1 MSATPTPH
9 DEYTARLAARR
20 AARAAFSGKDRLL
33 GVARPVVFLAA
44 CLALWVAFGPGRIPQ
59 WVPLVLIALF
69 FALVIWHSRV
79 LQERARL
86 DRAVKYYELALDRLS
101 DRWPGQGTPGD
112 RFSSGE
118 HPYSADLDLF
128 GKGSL
133 FELLCTC
140 RTQLGEDAL
149 AGYLLGPAGAAEVR
163 ARQQAIEEL
172 RGRVDLR
179 EDLALLGDAVRAEVD
194 SRALTAWAAEP
205 RRLANKLLPIGLAAV
220 SLVTIGLTI
229 AWSAFGLI
237 WIAPVAA
244 IAAELAIL
252 RALEDSVKQVTAAVD
267 RPGRHL
273 AVLAQV
279 LARLEREPLQSEK
292 LRALAAELVV
302 GQSSAAARI
311 AELGKRVDLLL
322 AQRNQMFIPIAI
334 VLLWGP
340 QLAWFIESWRAAS
353 GPRVARWLAAVGE
366 LEALCALSGYAF
378 EHPADPFPELA
389 EGPRFEAE
397 SLGHPLI
404 PESRCVRN
412 DLALDGTLRLYLV
425 SGSNM
430 SGKSTLLRTVG
441 TNVVLALAGAP
452 VRARKLTLSPLQL
465 GATLRIIDSLSTGA
479 SRFYAEI
486 TRLRQLVDLTGGPL
500 PLLFLLD
507 EILHGTNSHDRR
519 LGAEAVVR
527 GLLDRGAIG
536 LCTTHDLAIADMV
549 ASLGP
554 RAANVHF
561 EDVMVGGKLEFDY
574 KMRPGVVRRSNAL
587 ELMRAVGLE
596 V

>member
-1 MSATPTPH
+1 LSDRPIPSA
-9 DEYTARLAARR
+9 EYQTRLAARQ
-20 AARAAFSGKDRLL
+20 AARAAFSGRDRLL
-33 GVARPVVFLAA
+33 GVARPIVFLAA
-44 CLALWVAFGPGRIPQ
+44 CVSLWGAFGAEQIPK
-59 WVPLVLIALF
+59 WSPFVLIALF
-69 FALVIWHSRV
+69 FALVVWHARV
-79 LQERARL
+79 LSTRARL
-86 DRAVKYYELALDRLS
+86 DRAVTYYERALNRLT
-101 DRWPGQGTPGD
+101 DKWPGQGTPGD

-149 AGYLLGPAGAAEVR
+149 AGYLLAPAAADEVR
-163 ARQQAIEEL
+163 QRQAAIDEL

-179 EDLALLGDAVRAEVD
+179 EDLALLGDAVRAEVEA
-194 SRALTAWAAEP
+194 RALTTWAAEP
-205 RRLANKLLPIGLAAV
+205 RLFGNPLLPLGLAVV
-220 SLVTIGLTI
+220 SLITLGLTI
-229 AWSAFGLI
+229 AWSAFGLT
-237 WIAPVAA
+237 WMAPVGAVLV
-244 IAAELAIL
+244 ELAIL
-252 RALEDSVKQVTAAVD
+252 RALNDTVTKVTAAVD

-273 AVLAQV
+273 AVLAEV
-279 LARLEREPLQSEK
+279 LARLERESFKSDK
-292 LRALAAELVV
+292 LRALASELVI
-302 GQSSAAARI
+302 GDSSAAARI
-311 AELGKRVDLLL
+311 AELGRRVDLLL
-322 AQRNQMFIPIAI
+322 AQRNQMFIPFAI

-340 QLAWFIESWRAAS
+340 QLAWFIESWRASS
-353 GPRVARWLAAVGE
+353 GPKVARWLAAVGE

-378 EHPADPFPELA
+378 EHPADPFPELVD
-389 EGPRFEAE
+389 GPRFEATE
-397 SLGHPLI
+397 LGHPLI
-404 PESRCVRN
+404 PESRCIRN
-412 DLALDGTLRLYLV
+412 DVALDGTLRLYLV

-452 VRARKLTLSPLQL
+452 VRAKTLTLSPLQI
-465 GATLRIIDSLSTGA
+465 GATLRVIDSLATGA

-486 TRLRQLVDLTGGPL
+486 MRLRQLVDLTSGKL

-549 ASLGP
+549 ESLGA
-554 RAANVHF
+554 RATNVHF
-561 EDVMVGGKLEFDY
+561 EDVMTDGKLVFDY
-574 KMRPGVVRRSNAL
+574 RMRPGVVRRSNAL
-587 ELMRAVGLE
+587 ELMRAVGLD